1 MKATDVTSLPCRT
14 QTWRPS
20 PLAERIFA
28 KTLLPYNRKW
38 EAESGHTLNEVEL
51 IMRCCNQIP
60 FGHEVLHEF
69 MIVLWQLWWPHLQ
82 IEAQGII
89 NHWLVRIVRALCR
102 EKCLDI
108 VGAAS
113 SGKSYIVAAYGYTLW
128 KLKPFKTSVFLST
141 TSAEAGESRMW
152 GFVKELHNLDQTK
165 VGKQIASLRLIT
177 LDEETRDD
185 EGAKQRD
192 FKDVVKCVNIKQGQD
207 GNNVIAAICGRKND
221 RVFWGC
227 DEMDY
232 MDLGVLNARVSLVPN
247 PFSQFVGLNNSPD
260 EGRPMYIDAEPHGP
274 DFPDGWRSVDKDVH
288 EEWPTLTG
296 KCIYLNS
303 DKCPNVQAKDPKN
316 PPFPKLMTAQMRAEI
331 IQRAGGL
338 DTPMGWKYIYGF
350 PPSVDIP
357 DKVLT
362 HKLLENNGCFEAPVW
377 ADNDQKTLAGLDLG
391 WKEGGDPSAIHF
403 GKVGKDTRVKTI
415 LGLENDAFTLT
426 PSQKDKSAYEVQI
439 SMRVIEECR
448 KRNCHDLALDVTGD
462 GGLMLQAIEAEAR
475 RQKYALNVTAVSFS
489 GSASD
494 GPVMPGDNR
503 PGREVFDRKVS
514 ELWVSFRLSCLNGV
528 VRGLG
533 MHSNSKQQLC
543 ARKGTNDDR
552 KRYTVEPKKEMKKR
566 LKRSPDHADATVLL
580 HTLALRHGISGADV
594 IKGAKPVPR
603 NPREALAA
611 AAGTGGG
618 RYQQGHGVSGG
629 RYGGR

>member
-1 MKATDVTSLPCRT
+1 VSIPCCTQVWKPSARAEQIFAQKLLPAFEKFC
-14 QTWRPS
+14 
-20 PLAERIFA
+20 AERQHRWNQ
-28 KTLLPYNRKW
+28 TELLMW
-38 EAESGHTLNEVEL
+38 
-51 IMRCCNQIP
+51 CCNQIP
-60 FGHEVLHEF
+60 FGHKILHEF
-69 MIVLWQLWWPHLQ
+69 MICLWQLWWPHLQ
-82 IEAQGII
+82 VEAQGIV
-89 NHWLVRIVRALCR
+89 NHWLVRICEALCR
-102 EKCLDI
+102 EKVLDI

-128 KLKPFKTSVFLST
+128 KLKPNKTSVFLST

-152 GFVKELHNLDQTK
+152 GFVKELHNMDQTK
-165 VGKQIASLRLIT
+165 IGKQIASLRLLT
-177 LDEETRDD
+177 LDEEVRDD
-185 EGAKQRD
+185 EGVKNRD
-192 FKDVVKCVNIKQGQD
+192 LKDVVKCVNIKQGQD

-227 DEMDY
+227 DEMDF

-274 DFPDGWRSVDKDVH
+274 DFPDGWRSVDKDIH
-288 EEWPTLTG
+288 EEWPTRTG
-296 KCIYLNS
+296 RCIYLNS
-303 DKCPNVQAKDPKN
+303 DKCPNVQAKDPAK
-316 PPFPKLMTAQMRAEI
+316 PPFPKLMTAQMRAEVI
-331 IQRAGGL
+331 KSAGGI
-338 DTPMGWKYIYGF
+338 DTPMAWKYIYGF

-362 HKLLENNGCFEAPVW
+362 HKLLETNGCFEAPVW
-377 ADNDQKTLAGLDLG
+377 ADNEQKTLAGLDLG

-403 GKVGKDTRVKTI
+403 GKVGKDTRAKGI
-415 LGLENDAFTLT
+415 LGVEADAFTLT
-426 PSQKDKSAYEVQI
+426 PSQKENRAYEVQI
-439 SMRVIEECR
+439 SMRVIDECR

-475 RQKYALNVTAVSFS
+475 RQKYVLNVLAVSFA

-494 GPVMPGDNR
+494 NPVMPGDAR
-503 PGREVFDRKVS
+503 PGREIFDRRVS

-528 VRGLG
+528 IRGLG

-580 HTLALRHGISGADV
+580 HTLALRHGISGAEV
-594 IKGAKPVPR
+594 SKGVGARPR
-603 NPREALAA
+603 SPREALERALG
-611 AAGTGGG
+611 AGGSA
-618 RYQQGHGVSGG
+618 YSGHGGMG